1 MTKEELEK
9 IILDQKQLIDLPNTD
24 LVKQMDELTKE
35 HEVVKEILIKNTI
48 YLDKL
53 EEMYNNILKVY
64 QQRNNG

>member
-9 IILDQKQLIDLPNTD
+9 IISDQKQLIDLPNTD

>member
-9 IILDQKQLIDLPNTD
+9 IIADQKQLIDLPNTE

-35 HEVVKEILIKNTI
+35 HEIVKEMLIRNTH